1 MEPAPIF
8 PEVFEPNCHN
18 CIHERDPYFVFGS
31 TIRTL
36 VVGSF
41 IFIVAFAWSEVAK
54 ISFQRY
60 GCYKEEIRT
69 ECDRSDEFNLS
80 LRYAIIVTI
89 VAIMVSFLVMFYIP
103 GTKW

>member
-1 MEPAPIF
+1 M
-8 PEVFEPNCHN
+8 NYDS
-18 CIHERDPYFVFGS
+18 IHERHPYYILGS

-54 ISFQRY
+54 LSFQLY
-60 GCYKEEIRT
+60 GCHEDDILFDNSKSFSALIK
-69 ECDRSDEFNLS
+69 
-80 LRYAIIVTI
+80 YAIIVTI
-89 VAIMVSFLVMFYIP
+89 LAILFSFLVMYYIP